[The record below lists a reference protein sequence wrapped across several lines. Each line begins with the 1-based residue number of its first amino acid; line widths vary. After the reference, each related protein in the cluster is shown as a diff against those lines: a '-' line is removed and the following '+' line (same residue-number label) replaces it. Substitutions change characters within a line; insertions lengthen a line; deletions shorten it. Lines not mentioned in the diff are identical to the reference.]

1 MDPVPDKTAPTSRR
15 WDPGA
20 GSLLLLVLAYFS
32 LGLILLWRH
41 EMWQDE
47 WQAWLI
53 ARESPSLGALFQN
66 LRYEGHPGLWYCGLF
81 LVSRITSSP
90 LGMQVLHLI
99 IATCSV
105 FVFLKYSPFTR
116 THKTPVYLRL
126 LPLL

>member
-1 MDPVPDKTAPTSRR
+1 MGPQGRFLVA
-15 WDPGA
+15 A
-20 GSLLLLVLAYFS
+20 GSGLFLL

-53 ARESPSLGALFQN
+53 ARESPSLPALFRN

-105 FVFLKYSPFTR
+105 YVFLKYSPFTR
-116 THKTPVYLRL
+116 THKAPVYLRL